1 MTRNLN
7 DKMLGGVLSGIAN
20 SLGISTGLLR
30 VIFIVLYLGIG
41 GITLGISAGAMTV
54 IYFYCGCLFQEA
66 VNTLLC

>member
-20 SLGISTGLLR
+20 SLGMSTGLVR

-41 GITLGISAGAMTV
+41 GITLGISAGALTI
-54 IYFYCGCLFQEA
+54 IYF
-66 VNTLLC
+66 LLWMFIPGSH

>member
-41 GITLGISAGAMTV
+41 GITLGISVGAMTV
-54 IYFYCGCLFQEA
+54 IYF
-66 VNTLLC
+66 LLWMFIPGSR

>member
-7 DKMLGGVLSGIAN
+7 DQMLGGVLSGIAN

-41 GITLGISAGAMTV
+41 GITLGISAGALTI
-54 IYFYCGCLFQEA
+54 IYF
-66 VNTLLC
+66 LLWMFIPGSH

>member
-7 DKMLGGVLSGIAN
+7 DQMLGGVISGIAN

-41 GITLGISAGAMTV
+41 GITLGISAGAMTI
-54 IYFYCGCLFQEA
+54 IYI
-66 VNTLLC
+66 LLWMFIPGSR

>member
-7 DKMLGGVLSGIAN
+7 DQMLGGVLSGIAN

-41 GITLGISAGAMTV
+41 GITLGISAGAMTI
-54 IYFYCGCLFQEA
+54 IYI
-66 VNTLLC
+66 LLWMFIPGSS

>member
-20 SLGISTGLLR
+20 SLGMSSGLVR

-41 GITLGISAGAMTV
+41 GITLGISAGALTI
-54 IYFYCGCLFQEA
+54 IYF
-66 VNTLLC
+66 LLWMFIPGSH

>member
-7 DKMLGGVLSGIAN
+7 DQMLGGVLSGIAN

-41 GITLGISAGAMTV
+41 GITLGISAGAMTI
-54 IYFYCGCLFQEA
+54 IYI
-66 VNTLLC
+66 LLWMFIPGK